1 MTTNRHVI
9 DYDAARRRAIELRRE
24 EFARIYR
31 VFGKQLANGFATV
44 REILVDVRARLR
56 ANARWIWFGAQ

>member
-1 MTTNRHVI
+1 MTTNRPMI
-9 DYDAARRRAIELRRE
+9 DYDAARRRAVELRNK

-31 VFGKQLANGFATV
+31 AFGKHLSSAFASA

>member
-9 DYDAARRRAIELRRE
+9 DYDAARRRARALRRE

-31 VFGKQLANGFATV
+31 ALGKQASNLFATV
-44 REILVDVRARLR
+44 LSTLIEVRARLR
-56 ANARWIWFGAQ
+56 ANARSIWFGAQ